1 MLCVSFHRYG
11 DDFFPN
17 SGESTDIG
25 VGQGKYYSLNVPL
38 KRFMDDDSYELI
50 FSPIMT
56 RVMQVYK
63 PSMIV
68 MQCGADS

>member
-11 DDFFPN
+11 DDFFPS
-17 SGESTDIG
+17 SGGPNDIG
-25 VGQGKYYSLNVPL
+25 VGQGKYFSLNVPL
-38 KRFMDDDSYELI
+38 ESGMDDDSYEMI

-56 RVMQVYK
+56 KVMQVYK
-63 PSMIV
+63 PSVIV